1 MRLENVVHLGDA
13 TARHAR
19 ALDRNTCSG
28 LDRGSQTKHSVPASI
43 LAAILDNVQAVL
55 GGTDL
60 DCSFHN
66 QANIYQ
72 DRAKSDS
79 EGDEE
84 LLEGLYCSLETGG
97 APLQIAPSLSRP
109 LS

>member
-1 MRLENVVHLGDA
+1 VHLGDA
-13 TARHAR
+13 TACHAR

-28 LDRGSQTKHSVPASI
+28 LDRGSQTKHSVPLSI
-43 LAAILDNVQAVL
+43 LAAILDNDQAVL

-79 EGDEE
+79 EADEE
-84 LLEGLYCSLETGG
+84 SPEGLYCSLERWG
-97 APLQIAPSLSRP
+97 ALLQIAPSLSRP
-109 LS
+109 SS